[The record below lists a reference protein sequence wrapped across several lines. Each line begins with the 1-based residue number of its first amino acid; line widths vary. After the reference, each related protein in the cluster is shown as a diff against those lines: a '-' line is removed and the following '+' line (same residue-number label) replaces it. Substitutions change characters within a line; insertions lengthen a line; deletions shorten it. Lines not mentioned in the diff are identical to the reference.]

1 VAARFEPKT
10 SGAALWSRRIAL
22 FSLVLFAVS
31 GLGHRRGLVDTFG
44 FLWVLLLVAVLAL
57 LALLLAAS
65 SFRRVWYRGDR
76 GGGAAVVAVLV
87 SLLVL
92 VPFAV
97 TAVRSFL
104 HPRLS
109 DISTDLVDPPGL
121 AEAAKARHGHMNP
134 VTPIGREA
142 ADIQIAAYPEITGRR
157 YSASPE
163 DVLKAVDKIVADRKW
178 RIVSHPPLVD
188 GELEYTLEAV
198 ASTPLLG
205 FPSDI
210 AIRLTDEGE
219 STYVDMRSAS
229 RYGRDDFGD
238 NARRISDF
246 FGALDAEM
254 AAQANR

>member
-22 FSLVLFAVS
+22 FSLALFAVS
-31 GLGHRRGLVDTFG
+31 ALGHRRGLVDTFG
-44 FLWVLLLVAVLAL
+44 FLWILLLVAVLAL
-57 LALLLAAS
+57 LALLLVALG
-65 SFRRVWYRGDR
+65 FRRVWYRGDR
-76 GGGAAVVAVLV
+76 GGGAAAVAVLV

-92 VPFAV
+92 APFAA

-109 DISTDLVDPPGL
+109 DISTDLVDPPRL

-134 VTPIGREA
+134 VTPISREA
-142 ADIQIAAYPEITGRR
+142 AAIQIAAYPEITGHR
-157 YSASPE
+157 YGASPE
-163 DVLKAVDKIVADRKW
+163 DVLKAVDSVVADKGW
-178 RIVSHPPLVD
+178 RVVSHPPVVD
-188 GELEYTLEAV
+188 GEAKYTLEAV
-198 ASTPLLG
+198 AKTSLLG

-229 RYGRDDFGD
+229 RYGHADFGD

-246 FGALDAEM
+246 FSALDAEM
-254 AAQANR
+254 AAQASR